1 MLDDMPAR
9 RENQIEQAV
18 RDFKVRSSPSLK
30 VAVHADFGSI
40 LDQLE
45 RLQRGPD
52 AWEEAYLVQAL
63 SCMEARLYERAQ
75 TAVREC
81 VIPVGERSSW
91 RESQVM
97 RNPQRYTLPQ
107 LRRRFEAVKA
117 GLV

>member
-1 MLDDMPAR
+1 MPAR
-9 RENQIEQAV
+9 RENEIEQAV
-18 RDFKVRSSPSLK
+18 RDFKVRSPPSLR
-30 VAVHADFGSI
+30 VAVQGEVASI

-52 AWEEAYLVQAL
+52 AWEEACLVHAL
-63 SCMEARLYERAQ
+63 SCMEAKLYERAQ
-75 TAVREC
+75 TAIREC
-81 VIPVGERSSW
+81 VIPVGERSIW

-107 LRRRFEAVKA
+107 LRRRFEIVKA

>member
-1 MLDDMPAR
+1 MPAR
-9 RENQIEQAV
+9 RANEIEQAD

-30 VAVHADFGSI
+30 VAVHEDFASI

-52 AWEEAYLVQAL
+52 AWEEACLVQAL
-63 SCMEARLYERAQ
+63 SCMEAKLYDRAR
-75 TAVREC
+75 TAAREC

-97 RNPQRYTLPQ
+97 RNPQRYTLAQ
-107 LRRRFEAVKA
+107 LRRRFEIVKA